1 MKIVPA
7 ILVHSSEEYFQQLN
21 VVDDLVD
28 LIHIDVADGRFVPN
42 KTWADPDMIR
52 DATVP
57 DIELHLMVEDPE
69 KEIKRWE
76 DVPQVK
82 RYIIHAETKT
92 HLTNVIGK
100 AKSKKQ
106 IVSIALNPGTNI
118 NTIDPFV
125 TKIDHVQCMGVK
137 PGFQGQ
143 PFETSTLDT
152 IKKIRQKYPKLAIAV
167 DGHVDEETLPQLLE
181 AGATHLCVGSAIFK
195 AADPEAAFKRLQAM
209 ADQLTSS

>member
-1 MKIVPA
+1 MAKIVPA
-7 ILVHSSEEYFQQLN
+7 ILVQSSEEYFKCLN

-42 KTWADPDMIR
+42 KSWADPDAIR

-57 DIELHLMVEDPE
+57 DIELHLMVENPE
-69 KEIKRWE
+69 AEIKKWE

-82 RYIIHAETKT
+82 RYIVHAETKT

-100 AKSKKQ
+100 AKNREQ
-106 IVSIALNPGTNI
+106 IVSIALNPGTSI
-118 NTIDPFV
+118 DTIAPFV
-125 TKIDHVQCMGVK
+125 RKIDHVQCMGVK

-143 PFETSTLDT
+143 PFEPSVLDT
-152 IKKIRQKYPKLAIAV
+152 IKKIKQTYPKLAIAV

-181 AGATHLCVGSAIFK
+181 AGATHLCIGSAIFK
-195 AADPEAAFKRLQAM
+195 ADDPEAAFKKLQAL
-209 ADQLTSS
+209 ADQLTA